1 MKYYLIISALFLL
14 LVGCSKKNSNPV
26 EPTPTPN
33 FITFTKTF
41 GGINDD
47 YGSSVQQISD
57 GGFII
62 AGETSSFGAGGRD
75 VYIIKTDST
84 GNIIWDKSFG
94 GNGNDGSKAIQQTP
108 DGGFVIAGF
117 TASFSNGSYDVYL
130 IKTDRSGTIVWEKTF
145 GGSGDDWCNSVQQ
158 TLDGGFVMAGRTGSF
173 GAGLVDVYLIKTD
186 GSGNKVWEK
195 TFGGS
200 SYDYGYSVQQTSDG
214 GFLIVGNTYSLGDG
228 SLEVY
233 LIKTDVSGN
242 KVWEKNFGGSSFDFG
257 YSVEKTSD
265 GGFVI
270 IGFTTS
276 FGAGQ
281 EDVYLVKVDAEGN
294 KIWEKTFGGF
304 LEDQGNSIQQ
314 TSDGG
319 FIISGFTE
327 SLGAGYFDVYLIKT
341 DANGKKIWEKTF
353 GGSSF
358 DWGYSVQ
365 QVSDGGFVITGKT
378 FSSGAGGSD
387 VYLIKTDSEGN
398 VK

>member
-1 MKYYLIISALFLL
+1 
-14 LVGCSKKNSNPV
+14 
-26 EPTPTPN
+26 
-33 FITFTKTF
+33 
-41 GGINDD
+41 
-47 YGSSVQQISD
+47 
-57 GGFII
+57 
-62 AGETSSFGAGGRD
+62 
-75 VYIIKTDST
+75 
-84 GNIIWDKSFG
+84 
-94 GNGNDGSKAIQQTP
+94 
-108 DGGFVIAGF
+108 
-117 TASFSNGSYDVYL
+117 
-130 IKTDRSGTIVWEKTF
+130 
-145 GGSGDDWCNSVQQ
+145 
-158 TLDGGFVMAGRTGSF
+158 MAGRTGSF

>member
-130 IKTDRSGTIVWEKTF
+130 IKTDRSGTIVWE
-145 GGSGDDWCNSVQQ
+145 
-158 TLDGGFVMAGRTGSF
+158 
-173 GAGLVDVYLIKTD
+173 
-186 GSGNKVWEK
+186 
-195 TFGGS
+195 
-200 SYDYGYSVQQTSDG
+200 
-214 GFLIVGNTYSLGDG
+214 
-228 SLEVY
+228 
-233 LIKTDVSGN
+233 
-242 KVWEKNFGGSSFDFG
+242 
-257 YSVEKTSD
+257 
-265 GGFVI
+265 
-270 IGFTTS
+270 
-276 FGAGQ
+276 
-281 EDVYLVKVDAEGN
+281 
-294 KIWEKTFGGF
+294 
-304 LEDQGNSIQQ
+304 
-314 TSDGG
+314 
-319 FIISGFTE
+319 
-327 SLGAGYFDVYLIKT
+327 
-341 DANGKKIWEKTF
+341 
-353 GGSSF
+353 
-358 DWGYSVQ
+358 
-365 QVSDGGFVITGKT
+365 
-378 FSSGAGGSD
+378 
-387 VYLIKTDSEGN
+387 
-398 VK
+398 